1 MTDRSIYLD
10 WAAST
15 PLRPEAVAVMREY
28 APLFANPSSPH
39 TPGREAKEK
48 LEAARAKIAKA
59 LGAEPIEIFFTGG
72 ATESCNTAIKGAVFA
87 ALASGNR
94 KPHIVTSAFEHHA
107 VLEPV
112 QWLHRMGLADATI
125 VEPDAEGIV
134 SADRIVE
141 AVRPETVLVS
151 LMLVNNEVGT
161 IQPVGEVARLLA
173 EMNETRQAPVLLHTD
188 ATQGVPYVL
197 TTVGELGVDMLSL
210 SGHKFGAPK
219 GVGALYKR
227 KGVRIHPL
235 IHGGSHERGLRAG
248 TENFL
253 SICAMAEALE
263 VTVAE
268 RAQERARLER
278 LRANFE
284 AALLAEIPRT
294 EINGH
299 PQLRSPH
306 ISNLYFADLEAEA
319 LLVALDVAGIA
330 VTSGSAC
337 TSEKLGSSHVLM
349 SMFRDQKRAD
359 GSLRFSFGWETTW
372 EHLDTALKVLG
383 RSVEKLRHIAGRV

>member
-1 MTDRSIYLD
+1 MKEERIYLD

-15 PLRPEAVAVMREY
+15 PLRAEALAVIKD
-28 APLFANPSSPH
+28 LSHVFANPSSPH
-39 TPGREAKEK
+39 TPGREARER

-72 ATESCNTAIKGAVFA
+72 ATESCNMAIKGAVFA
-87 ALASGNR
+87 ALAAGR
-94 KPHIVTSAFEHHA
+94 KNPHIVTSAFEHHA
-107 VLEPV
+107 VLEPIE
-112 QWLHRMGLADATI
+112 WLQGMGLARATL
-125 VEPDAEGIV
+125 VEPDGEGIV
-134 SADRIVE
+134 PAERILE
-141 AVRPETVLVS
+141 AVQPETVLVS

-173 EMNETRQAPVLLHTD
+173 ELNKSREAPVLLHTD

-197 TTVGELGVDMLSL
+197 TTVGDLGVDMLSL

-219 GVGALYKR
+219 GVGVLYKR
-227 KGVRIHPL
+227 KGVRIHSL

-263 VTVAE
+263 ATVAE
-268 RAQERARLER
+268 RPQEKARLEQ
-278 LRANFE
+278 LRADFE
-284 AALLAEIPRT
+284 ARLLAAIPRSDV
-294 EINGH
+294 NGH
-299 PQLRSPH
+299 RQLRSPH
-306 ISNLYFADLEAEA
+306 ISNIYFADLEAEA

-349 SMFRDQKRAD
+349 SIFHDQKRAD
-359 GSLRFSFGWETTW
+359 GSLRFSFGWETTKA
-372 EHLDTALKVLG
+372 HLDASLEVLS
-383 RSVEKLRHIAGRV
+383 RSVDRLRLIAGRV

>member
-1 MTDRSIYLD
+1 MTGNTVYLD

-15 PLRPEAVAVMREY
+15 PLRPEALKVLQAEARI
-28 APLFANPSSPH
+28 FANPSSPH
-39 TPGREAKEK
+39 TPGREARER
-48 LEAARAKIAKA
+48 LEAARAKVARA

-72 ATESCNTAIKGAVFA
+72 ATESCNMAIKGAIFA
-87 ALASGNR
+87 AIAAGR
-94 KPHIVTSAFEHHA
+94 KKPHIVTSAFEHHA

-112 QWLHRMGLADATI
+112 EWLQKMGLARATI
-125 VEPDAEGIV
+125 VEPDTEGIV
-134 SADRIVE
+134 AAERIVE
-141 AVRPETVLVS
+141 AVTPDTVLVS

-161 IQPVGEVARLLA
+161 IQPVGEVARLLG
-173 EMNETRQAPVLLHTD
+173 EINRSRETPVLLHTD

-197 TTVGELGVDMLSL
+197 TTVRDLGVDMLSL

-227 KGVRIHPL
+227 KGVRIQPL
-235 IHGGSHERGLRAG
+235 LHGGSHERGLRAG

-263 VTVAE
+263 ATVAE
-268 RAQERARLER
+268 RPQEKTRLEK
-278 LRANFE
+278 LRAGFE
-284 AALLAEIPRT
+284 SELLASIPRT

-299 PQLRSPH
+299 RQLRSPH
-306 ISNLYFADLEAEA
+306 VSNIYFADLEAEA

-349 SMFRDQKRAD
+349 SMFHDQKRSD
-359 GSLRFSFGWETTW
+359 GSLRFSFGWETTQD
-372 EHLDTALKVLG
+372 HVDTALEVLS
-383 RSVEKLRHIAGRV
+383 RSVEKLRLIAGRV

>member
-1 MTDRSIYLD
+1 MARENIYLD

-15 PLRPEAVAVMREY
+15 PLRPEALAAMKDC
-28 APLFANPSSPH
+28 APIFANPSSPH
-39 TPGREAKEK
+39 GQGREAREK
-48 LEAARAKIAKA
+48 LEAARAKVAEA
-59 LGAEPIEIFFTGG
+59 LGAEPMEIFFTGG
-72 ATESCNTAIKGAVFA
+72 ATESCNMAIKGAVFA
-87 ALASGNR
+87 ALAKSR
-94 KPHIVTSAFEHHA
+94 SKPHIVTSAFEHHA

-112 QWLHRMGLADATI
+112 EWLQKMGLAQATI
-125 VEPDAEGIV
+125 VEPDGEGIV

-141 AVRPETVLVS
+141 AIRPETVLVS

-173 EMNETRQAPVLLHTD
+173 EINKTREAPVLLHTD
-188 ATQGVPYVL
+188 ATQGVPYVF
-197 TTVGELGVDMLSL
+197 TSVGDLGVDMLSL

-227 KGVRIHPL
+227 KGVRIHSL
-235 IHGGSHERGLRAG
+235 IHGGAHERGLRAG

-263 VTVAE
+263 ATVAE
-268 RAQERARLER
+268 RQRERARLER
-278 LRANFE
+278 LRADFE
-284 AALLAEIPRT
+284 EVVLTNIPRCDV
-294 EINGH
+294 NGH
-299 PQLRSPH
+299 RQLRSPH

-349 SMFRDQKRAD
+349 SIFHDPKRAD
-359 GSLRFSFGWETTW
+359 GSLRFSFGWETTKAQ
-372 EHLDTALKVLG
+372 LDPTLETLAA
-383 RSVEKLRHIAGRV
+383 SVDRLRLIAGKV

>member
-1 MTDRSIYLD
+1 MEKRSIYLD

-15 PLRPEAVAVMREY
+15 PLRAEALAVMAEH
-28 APLFANPSSPH
+28 AHVFANPSSPH
-39 TPGREAKEK
+39 TPGREARERV
-48 LEAARAKIAKA
+48 EAARAKVARA

-72 ATESCNTAIKGAVFA
+72 ATESCNMAIKGAVFA
-87 ALASGNR
+87 ALAGGR
-94 KPHIVTSAFEHHA
+94 KNPHIVTSAFEHHA

-112 QWLHRMGLADATI
+112 EWLQKMGLAQATI

-134 SADRIVE
+134 SAEEIVE

-161 IQPVGEVARLLA
+161 IQPVGDVARLLA
-173 EMNETRQAPVLLHTD
+173 EINKTRKAPVLLHTD

-197 TTVGELGVDMLSL
+197 TTVGDLGVDLLSL

-219 GVGALYKR
+219 GVGVLYKR
-227 KGVRIHPL
+227 KGVRIHSL

-263 VTVAE
+263 ATVAE
-268 RAQERARLER
+268 RSQEKTRLEQ
-278 LRANFE
+278 LRADFE
-284 AALLAEIPRT
+284 AELLAAIPRT
-294 EINGH
+294 EINGLR
-299 PQLRSPH
+299 QLRSPH
-306 ISNLYFADLEAEA
+306 ISNVYFADLEAEA

-349 SMFRDQKRAD
+349 SIFHDQKRAD
-359 GSLRFSFGWETTW
+359 GSLRFSFGWETTKA
-372 EHLDTALKVLG
+372 HLDATVEVLS
-383 RSVEKLRHIAGRV
+383 RSVDRLRLIGGRV